1 MPVALLSLQVFVRLT
16 FGDLGEL
23 RMNRLSALFGCDA
36 ACRDSTV
43 GVYSHADITSLL
55 TWSWTLL
62 GSSLLNNS
70 KMTLQF

>member
-1 MPVALLSLQVFVRLT
+1 MPVALLRLQVFVGLT

-23 RMNRLSALFGCDA
+23 RMNRLSALFECDA

-43 GVYSHADITSLL
+43 GVYSHADTTSLL